1 MKYLKKFNY
10 YNDILKLNK
19 LIILGKILC
28 RVIQKSLENDFY
40 NNRVFENLK
49 LQFK

>member
-10 YNDILKLNK
+10 YNDITILNK

-28 RVIQKSLENDFY
+28 RVIQKSLENDIY